1 VQLSAYQTD
10 TKMIISNPMKFIVIL
25 ILIISLLSC
34 KEKKEIKEL
43 SKFESIECSF
53 YFGDFQSIKILSN
66 GATSISDSS
75 RYTGTKFYS
84 TKLDSS
90 ILDSLS
96 KMINLL
102 VSIKLDSIYQAPA
115 ADHPFSFALIIK
127 TRETTVLTSYFG
139 DQNETQ
145 WKSLFH
151 LSNYLRGLCKKE
163 TEHVDS
169 TFKFK
174 SISRLIL
181 PPPPPPR
188 PK

>member
-1 VQLSAYQTD
+1 
-10 TKMIISNPMKFIVIL
+10 MKSTVIL
-25 ILIISLLSC
+25 ILITALLGC

-53 YFGDFQSIKILSN
+53 YLGDFQSIKILSN
-66 GATSISDSS
+66 GITSISDSS
-75 RYTGTKFYS
+75 EYVGTKVYS
-84 TKLDSS
+84 LTLDKSVIDSLSNMTNLLFSSKLDST
-90 ILDSLS
+90 
-96 KMINLL
+96 
-102 VSIKLDSIYQAPA
+102 YQAPV

-127 TRETTVLTSYFG
+127 TRVTTLLTSYFG

-151 LSNYLRGLCKKE
+151 LSNYLRSLCKEE
-163 TEHVDS
+163 TERLDS

-174 SISRLIL
+174 SRSRLIL
-181 PPPPPPR
+181 PPPPPG